1 MNYLLPERLD
11 RLAREYALGT
21 LAGPARRR
29 FERVLRSSAAAST
42 AVNAWQGRLSVL
54 DLSTAPVQ
62 PREST
67 WRGIER
73 QLFATPDRVASPS
86 VRSGGVLPALLGL
99 LSGRGLVGAVVG
111 ALLCVVVLRMQPG
124 IVGLEPQVD
133 ALPQSYVGV
142 LLDPAG
148 KAALVASSRRQGR
161 LLAVKIL
168 QPLNVP
174 AGHVAQLWA
183 LPKDG
188 AAPFPVGVIYRAT
201 QIALRDLDSRTLHDL
216 GLDRSEISSIAAEV
230 AHIHAELG
238 SAFSDDDGEYRGHL
252 RSFIPIPRR
261 AGA

>member
-188 AAPFPVGVIYRAT
+188 AAPFPVGVIPAQGTSRL
-201 QIALRDLDSRTLHDL
+201 ALPDTSEKLFFNVSRL
-216 GLDRSEISSIAAEV
+216 AV
-230 AHIHAELG
+230 
-238 SAFSDDDGEYRGHL
+238 
-252 RSFIPIPRR
+252 SFEKAPSNAGDAP
-261 AGA
+261 AGAYALIGNCVKVW

>member
-1 MNYLLPERLD
+1 MNYLLPVRLD

-29 FERVLRSSAAAST
+29 FERVVRSSAAASM
-42 AVNAWQGRLSVL
+42 AVDVWRRRLSVL
-54 DLSTAPVQ
+54 DLAAAPVQ
-62 PREST
+62 PPEST
-67 WRGIER
+67 WQGIER
-73 QLFATPDRVASPS
+73 RLFSGPNQSASTATPI
-86 VRSGGVLPALLGL
+86 GGALQALRGL
-99 LSGRGLVGAVVG
+99 FSGRGLAGALVG
-111 ALLCVVVLRMQPG
+111 ALLCAVLLRTQPDLIG
-124 IVGLEPQVD
+124 MEPRFD
-133 ALPQSYVGV
+133 ALPASYVGV
-142 LLDPAG
+142 LLDPVG

-161 LLAVKIL
+161 QLTVKLL

-216 GLDRSEISSIAAEV
+216 GLDRSEISSIAAEA

-238 SAFSDDDGEYRGHL
+238 SAFSDDDGEYRSHL

>member
-1 MNYLLPERLD
+1 VNYLLPERLD

-73 QLFATPDRVASPS
+73 QLFATPDRAASPS
-86 VRSGGVLPALLGL
+86 MPSGGVLQALLGL
-99 LSGRGLVGAVVG
+99 LSARGLAGAVVG

-161 LLAVKIL
+161 LLTVKLL
-168 QPLNVP
+168 QPLDVPRPRRRAVGAAQGRRRAVSGQRYRGAGLIAARSARHVREAVLQRVP
-174 AGHVAQLWA
+174 ACRQLRE
-183 LPKDG
+183 G
-188 AAPFPVGVIYRAT
+188 AVERGRCSRRRLCADRELRQGVVRPRA
-201 QIALRDLDSRTLHDL
+201 
-216 GLDRSEISSIAAEV
+216 
-230 AHIHAELG
+230 
-238 SAFSDDDGEYRGHL
+238 
-252 RSFIPIPRR
+252 RR
-261 AGA
+261 ASS

>member
-1 MNYLLPERLD
+1 MNYLLPVRLD

-29 FERVLRSSAAAST
+29 FERVVRSSAAASM
-42 AVNAWQGRLSVL
+42 AVDVWRRRLSVL
-54 DLSTAPVQ
+54 DLAAAPVQ
-62 PREST
+62 PPEST
-67 WRGIER
+67 WQGIER
-73 QLFATPDRVASPS
+73 RLFSGPNQSASTATPI
-86 VRSGGVLPALLGL
+86 G
-99 LSGRGLVGAVVG
+99 G
-111 ALLCVVVLRMQPG
+111 ALQALR
-124 IVGLEPQVD
+124 VGMEPRFD
-133 ALPQSYVGV
+133 ALPASYVGV
-142 LLDPAG
+142 LLDPVG

-161 LLAVKIL
+161 QLTVKLL

-216 GLDRSEISSIAAEV
+216 GLDRSEISSIAAEA

-238 SAFSDDDGEYRGHL
+238 SAFSDDDGEYRSHL

>member
-1 MNYLLPERLD
+1 MNYLLPVRLD

-29 FERVLRSSAAAST
+29 FERVVRSSAAASM
-42 AVNAWQGRLSVL
+42 AVDVWRRRLSVL
-54 DLSTAPVQ
+54 DLAAAPVQ
-62 PREST
+62 PPEST
-67 WRGIER
+67 WHGIER
-73 QLFATPDRVASPS
+73 RLFSGPNQSASTATPI
-86 VRSGGVLPALLGL
+86 G
-99 LSGRGLVGAVVG
+99 G
-111 ALLCVVVLRMQPG
+111 ALQALR
-124 IVGLEPQVD
+124 VGMEPRFD
-133 ALPQSYVGV
+133 ALPASYVGV
-142 LLDPAG
+142 LLDPVG

-161 LLAVKIL
+161 QLTVKLL